1 MSLRTDLIDAVIDGL
16 IGNGTDFT
24 RQGVISF
31 FPNSSPNYT
40 GCFLSN
46 SEMRTGQ
53 HSPTYK
59 HFTIRV
65 ARGVYRVH
73 PAALQARMQ
82 ERALLTFASRAPGQ

>member
-1 MSLRTDLIDAVIDGL
+1 MSLRTDLVDAIIDGF

-24 RQGVISF
+24 RQEVISA
-31 FPNSSPNYT
+31 FPNLSPNYT

-59 HFTIRV
+59 HFTVRV

-73 PAALQARMQ
+73 PAALQTRMQ
-82 ERALLTFASRAPGQ
+82 ERALLTYASRAPGK

>member
-1 MSLRTDLIDAVIDGL
+1 MSLRSDLVDAFIGGL

-24 RQGVISF
+24 RQEVISA
-31 FPNSSPNYT
+31 FPNLSPNYT
-40 GCFLSN
+40 RCFLSN

-53 HSPTYK
+53 HSPTYR
-59 HFTIRV
+59 HFTVRV

-82 ERALLTFASRAPGQ
+82 ERALLALAFRVPG

>member
-1 MSLRTDLIDAVIDGL
+1 MSLRTELIDAFNDGH
-16 IGNGTDFT
+16 IGNGIGFT
-24 RQGVISF
+24 RQDVISF

-59 HFTIRV
+59 HFTVRV
-65 ARGVYRVH
+65 ARGVYRIH

-82 ERALLTFASRAPGQ
+82 ERALLTFVSRVPG

>member
-1 MSLRTDLIDAVIDGL
+1 MSLGTELVDAFIDGL

-24 RQGVISF
+24 RQEVISIF
-31 FPNSSPNYT
+31 SRFSPNYT

-53 HSPTYK
+53 HSPTYR
-59 HFTIRV
+59 HFTVRV

-82 ERALLTFASRAPGQ
+82 ERALLTYASRTPGK